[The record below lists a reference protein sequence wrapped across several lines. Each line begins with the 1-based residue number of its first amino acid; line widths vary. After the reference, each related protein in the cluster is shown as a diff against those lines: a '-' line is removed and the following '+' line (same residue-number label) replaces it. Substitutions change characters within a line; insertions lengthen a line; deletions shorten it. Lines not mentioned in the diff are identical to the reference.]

1 MANNNEQLA
10 LPELNN
16 SVGMLDSLYAEAFFG
31 KMAEYGHVPQTQE
44 DAIGMLETAYQL
56 DMVSGDEETQKVA
69 AAQHANYS
77 HYANANNSLKEVL
90 SSAGYGPSHQEVEQN
105 GIKQAAYALAQDP
118 NLYSS
123 VLTVKAAEAEAIEQ
137 LSQEAAR

>member
-1 MANNNEQLA
+1 MSDNNEQLA

-16 SVGMLDSLYAEAFFG
+16 SVSTLDSLYAEAFFN

-56 DMVSGDEETQKVA
+56 DLVSSDEDTQKVA
-69 AAQHANYS
+69 AAQYANSS
-77 HYANANNSLKEVL
+77 HYANANSSLKEVL
-90 SSAGYGPSHQEVEQN
+90 SSAGYGPSHQEVEQA
-105 GIKQAAYALAQDP
+105 GIKQAAYSLAQDP

-137 LSQEAAR
+137 LSQEAAQ